1 MSTFEFVFSLFGLLL
16 GFTLVEVLAG
26 IVRTTRREGLAT
38 RHLYLTTALG
48 VFVAL
53 DLITYWMVLWA
64 ARDVLPVST
73 LALYVG
79 FLISGVYYWAA
90 SMIFPDAADQQPD
103 LDAHYFRVRR
113 KVVGAVIFCNLA
125 MAASIITAMG
135 RLPPI
140 AGMVEFAVIFV
151 LFAALLLVRSKAA
164 SAVLLTLV
172 ILDYIGWA
180 IWRSLGA

>member
-1 MSTFEFVFSLFGLLL
+1 MSTFEFAFSLFGLLL

-26 IVRTTRREGLAT
+26 IVRTTRREGLAI
-38 RHLYLTTALG
+38 RHLYLTVALG

-53 DLITYWMVLWA
+53 DLITYWTVLYA
-64 ARDVLPVST
+64 SRDVVPGTT

-90 SMIFPDAADQQPD
+90 SMIFPDARDPQPD
-103 LDAHYFRVRR
+103 FDAHYFRVRR
-113 KVVGAVIFCNLA
+113 KVVGAVILCNLA
-125 MAASIITAMG
+125 MATSIIAAWG

-140 AGMVEFAVIFV
+140 TGMVEFAAIFL
-151 LFAALLLVRSKAA
+151 LFAALMLARSKTAN
-164 SAVLLTLV
+164 AVLLTLV

-180 IWRSLGA
+180 IWRAL